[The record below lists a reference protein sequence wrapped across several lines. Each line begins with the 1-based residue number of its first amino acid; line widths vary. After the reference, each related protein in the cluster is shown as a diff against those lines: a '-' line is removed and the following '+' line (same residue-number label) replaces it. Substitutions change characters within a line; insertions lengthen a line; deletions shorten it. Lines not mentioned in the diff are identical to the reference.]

1 MNLMYMYMAIQ
12 IYGLYESDVYVYGYT
27 DLRSL

>member
-12 IYGLYESDVYVYGYT
+12 IYGLYEPDVYVLDYT
-27 DLRSL
+27 QIRSL

>member
-12 IYGLYESDVYVYGYT
+12 IYGIYEPDVYVLGFT
-27 DLRSL
+27 DIRSL